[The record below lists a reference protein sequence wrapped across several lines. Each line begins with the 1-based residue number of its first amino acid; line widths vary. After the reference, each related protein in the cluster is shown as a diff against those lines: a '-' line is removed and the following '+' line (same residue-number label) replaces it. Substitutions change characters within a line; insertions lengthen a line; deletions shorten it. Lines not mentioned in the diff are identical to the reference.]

1 VIFWRQENL
10 NLIIQYVFSVCT
22 LLLAICPRI
31 FAPVNGMIACQL
43 GVSEVANP
51 GETCTFTC
59 DDGFTLTG
67 SSTRTC
73 QNDRTW
79 SGTEPM
85 CETGMN

>member
-1 VIFWRQENL
+1 
-10 NLIIQYVFSVCT
+10 
-22 LLLAICPRI
+22 
-31 FAPVNGMIACQL
+31 MIACQL
-43 GVSEVANP
+43 GVNEVANP

-73 QNDRTW
+73 QDDGTW

-85 CETGMN
+85 CGTGMN